1 LESVYREYEARRDDV
16 LRLYDQ
22 GDAAEAKRVLFGDV
36 NDLCQ
41 QAFELCDEFIAVN
54 RQHAEARLRDVQ
66 AHVTWMSSLVSLS
79 LAFVAGLS
87 AWLLWLFFQDVLR
100 PLRRM
105 LAEARH
111 FSGEPPAA
119 AEPAPDELRAVGEHF
134 RALMSDVADTCSS
147 LQRSRSQLL
156 QAEKLAAVG
165 RLAASVAHE
174 IRNPLTAMK
183 MWLFSIR
190 KAVGPDPE
198 LDPSFEIDGA

>member
-1 LESVYREYEARRDDV
+1 
-16 LRLYDQ
+16 
-22 GDAAEAKRVLFGDV
+22 
-36 NDLCQ
+36 
-41 QAFELCDEFIAVN
+41 
-54 RQHAEARLRDVQ
+54 
-66 AHVTWMSSLVSLS
+66 
-79 LAFVAGLS
+79 
-87 AWLLWLFFQDVLR
+87 
-100 PLRRM
+100 
-105 LAEARH
+105 
-111 FSGEPPAA
+111 
-119 AEPAPDELRAVGEHF
+119 
-134 RALMSDVADTCSS
+134 